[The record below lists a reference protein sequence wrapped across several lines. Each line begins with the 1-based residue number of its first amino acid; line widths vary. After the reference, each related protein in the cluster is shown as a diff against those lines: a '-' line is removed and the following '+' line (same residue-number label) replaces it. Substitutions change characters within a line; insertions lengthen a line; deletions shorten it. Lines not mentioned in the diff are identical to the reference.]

1 MSTGDRGS
9 AARRAAALLLGLVAL
24 LSACTASRD
33 ADAGETTAA
42 AATWSAPLQACPEQ
56 PDTPAHGAETLPAV
70 SLPCPGGGTLDLG
83 RAPGVPTV
91 VNLWASWCA
100 PCREELPLVQDL
112 VDLAGGRVS
121 VVGVVS
127 KDGVPQADSFA
138 ADAGVTFPS
147 AYDRDGALMDG
158 LGVNVLP
165 FTYLLDADG
174 ALVHT
179 KVGPVASVDELRALV
194 AEHLGVQL

>member
-1 MSTGDRGS
+1 MST
-9 AARRAAALLLGLVAL
+9 RRAAALLLGLGVL
-24 LSACTASRD
+24 TSACTAADD
-33 ADAGETTAA
+33 ADAAQPPAA
-42 AATWSAPLQACPEQ
+42 APTTWSAPLQACPDQ
-56 PDTPAHGAETLPAV
+56 PDEPAAGPRTLPPV
-70 SLPCPGGGTLDLG
+70 ELSCPGGGALDLG

-91 VNLWASWCA
+91 VNLWASWCG

-112 VDLAGGRVS
+112 ADAAADRVQ
-121 VVGVVS
+121 VVGVIS

-138 ADAGVTFPS
+138 SDAGVTFPS

-158 LGVNVLP
+158 LGINVLP

-179 KVGPVASVDELRALV
+179 HVGPVTSLEELRGLV

>member
-1 MSTGDRGS
+1 V
-9 AARRAAALLLGLVAL
+9 VAL
-24 LSACTASRD
+24 LSACTASGA
-33 ADAGETTAA
+33 ADAGEAPAA
-42 AATWSAPLQACPEQ
+42 PPTWSAPLQACPEQ
-56 PDTPAHGAETLPAV
+56 PDTPARGAQTLPAL
-70 SLPCPGGGTLDLG
+70 SLPCPGGGTLDLA

-112 VDLAGGRVS
+112 ADLAGDRVS

-138 ADAGVTFPS
+138 TDAGITFPS

-179 KVGPVASVDELRALV
+179 QVGPVTSVDELRALV

>member
-1 MSTGDRGS
+1 MS
-9 AARRAAALLLGLVAL
+9 ARRAAALLLGLGVL
-24 LSACTASRD
+24 TSACTAAD
-33 ADAGETTAA
+33 DAGAARTPAA
-42 AATWSAPLQACPEQ
+42 APTTWSAPLQACPDQ
-56 PDTPAHGAETLPAV
+56 PDERPAGPQTLPPVELA
-70 SLPCPGGGTLDLG
+70 CPGGGTLDLG

-112 VDLAGGRVS
+112 ADAAADRVQ
-121 VVGVVS
+121 VVGVIS

-138 ADAGVTFPS
+138 TDAGVTFPS

-158 LGVNVLP
+158 LGINVLP
-165 FTYLLDADG
+165 FTYFLAADG

-179 KVGPVASVDELRALV
+179 EVGPVTSLEELRGLV

>member
-1 MSTGDRGS
+1 MS
-9 AARRAAALLLGLVAL
+9 ARRAAALLLGLGL
-24 LSACTASRD
+24 LTSACTAAGD
-33 ADAGETTAA
+33 ADAGETPAA
-42 AATWSAPLQACPEQ
+42 ATTTWSAPLQACPEQ
-56 PDTPAHGAETLPAV
+56 PDEPAAGPQTLPPVA
-70 SLPCPGGGTLDLG
+70 LPCPGGGELDLG

-112 VDLAGGRVS
+112 ADAAAGRVA
-121 VVGVVS
+121 VIGVIS

-138 ADAGVTFPS
+138 TDAGVTFPS
-147 AYDRDGALMDG
+147 AYDRDGELMDE

-165 FTYLLDADG
+165 FTYLVDADG

-179 KVGPVASVDELRALV
+179 EVGPVASVDELRALV